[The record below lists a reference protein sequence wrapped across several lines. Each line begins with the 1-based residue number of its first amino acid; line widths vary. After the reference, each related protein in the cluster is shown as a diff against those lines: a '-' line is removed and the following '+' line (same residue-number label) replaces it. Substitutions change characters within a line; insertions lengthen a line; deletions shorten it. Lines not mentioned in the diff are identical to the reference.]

1 MCDHD
6 TDAVRGQFSV
16 EERGKG
22 RDRALSLSSC
32 LCPSAASS
40 LINAPALSLLG
51 AGQGMLSCCSML
63 SGFTGRTAA
72 VAAARKR
79 KASDEQAQTSKTYD
93 VDVPST
99 YHGKS
104 LTENSPHSVP
114 LSQIL

>member
-51 AGQGMLSCCSML
+51 QGMLSCCSML

-79 KASDEQAQTSKTYD
+79 KASDEQAQTSKTCD

-104 LTENSPHSVP
+104 LSENSPHSVP